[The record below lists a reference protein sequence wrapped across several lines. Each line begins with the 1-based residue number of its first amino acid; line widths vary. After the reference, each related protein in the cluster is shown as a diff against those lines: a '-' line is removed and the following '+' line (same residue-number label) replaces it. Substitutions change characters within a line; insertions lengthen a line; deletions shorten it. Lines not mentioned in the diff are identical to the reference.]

1 MLAVCIL
8 TCSLWWVALNL
19 ASYADDNTPDV
30 AADSIVDAIRKLEN
44 DSMKLFEWFSDNKIK
59 VKANCHIRNKS

>member
-1 MLAVCIL
+1 M
-8 TCSLWWVALNL
+8 ALNL

-59 VKANCHIRNKS
+59 LKANCHIRNKS